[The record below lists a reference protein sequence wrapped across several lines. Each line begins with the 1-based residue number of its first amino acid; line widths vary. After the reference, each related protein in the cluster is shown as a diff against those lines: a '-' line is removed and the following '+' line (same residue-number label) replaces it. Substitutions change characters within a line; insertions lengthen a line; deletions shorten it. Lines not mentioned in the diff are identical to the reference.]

1 MGTLVTVPHL
11 SSQNSA
17 NLFLPIFVWEISDG
31 GIMAKKRLFTFS
43 FLSIVGLLLLFGGYW
58 LFGALFEVD
67 KTIPPEKLAK
77 VESGSIARSVV
88 ATGKVE
94 PLSKVDI
101 KSKASGLIKYLYV
114 NAGDRVREGQLL
126 VELDKETLEAELK
139 EAEAVLRSAE
149 SNLQEMES
157 QGKTLRANLK
167 KSQLEA
173 ENRDFEFMSAEYRR
187 QQQLFGQGLISKSDF
202 DSMEQKMISAEVTQ
216 KTLNAAVGV
225 REAEIEQNSRTI
237 EKARSAVIQAQ
248 AQHERAV
255 ENLKYASI
263 RSPIDGL
270 VLSREVEVGDA
281 VSSILQLGSNAT
293 LIMTLGDVRELY
305 IKGKVDETDIGLV
318 KVGQLVR
325 VTVDAYK
332 NRSFQGKVFRIAPMG
347 VEKDN
352 VTRFEVRVSILN
364 DLDLLKVNMSA
375 NAEIIL
381 EEHHNVLLI
390 PESALIYN
398 EKRETFVEV
407 PDVSAKTGRRQV
419 SVKTGLGNGSRAELL
434 SGLKPG
440 DSLIL
445 Q

>member
-1 MGTLVTVPHL
+1 
-11 SSQNSA
+11 
-17 NLFLPIFVWEISDG
+17 
-31 GIMAKKRLFTFS
+31 MAKKRIFTIS
-43 FLSIVGLLLLFGGYW
+43 FLSFIGLLLILGGYW
-58 LFGALFEVD
+58 VFGALFSVD

-77 VESGSIARSVV
+77 VEIGSIAKSVV

-126 VELDKETLEAELK
+126 VELDKETLEAQLK
-139 EAEAVLRSAE
+139 EAKAVLRSAE
-149 SNLQEMES
+149 SNLQEMKS
-157 QGKTLRANLK
+157 QGKTLQANLRK
-167 KSQLEA
+167 AQLEA
-173 ENRDFEFMSAEYRR
+173 ESKDYEFAAAEYRR
-187 QQQLFGQGLISKSDF
+187 QRELFDQGLISKSDF
-202 DSMEQKMISAEVTQ
+202 DSVEQKMQSADVAE
-216 KTLNAAVGV
+216 KSLRAAVTV
-225 REAEIEQNSRTI
+225 KQAEIEQNDRTI
-237 EKARSAVIQAQ
+237 EKSRAEVVQAQ
-248 AQHERAV
+248 AQYERAE

-263 RSPIDGL
+263 RSPISGI

-293 LIMTLGDVRELY
+293 LIMTLGDVQELY

-318 KVGQLVR
+318 KLDQPVR

-332 NRSFQGKVFRIAPMG
+332 NRTFQGKVFRIAPMG

-364 DLDLLKVNMSA
+364 DLDLLKANMSA

-381 EEHHNVLLI
+381 EEHHNVLLV

-398 EKRETFVEV
+398 EKKATFVEV
-407 PDVSAKTGRRQV
+407 PDLSTKTGRRQV
-419 SVKTGLGNGSRAELL
+419 PIKVGLGNGSRTEVL
-434 SGLKPG
+434 SGLKLG
-440 DSLIL
+440 EQVVL

>member
-1 MGTLVTVPHL
+1 
-11 SSQNSA
+11 
-17 NLFLPIFVWEISDG
+17 
-31 GIMAKKRLFTFS
+31 MAKKRVFTIS
-43 FLSIVGLLLLFGGYW
+43 FISIIGLLLILGGYW
-58 LFGALFEVD
+58 VFGALFSVD

-77 VESGSIARSVV
+77 AEIGSIARSVV

-126 VELDKETLEAELK
+126 VELDKETLEAQLK
-139 EAEAVLRSAE
+139 EAKAVLGSAE

-157 QGKTLRANLK
+157 QGKTLRANLRK
-167 KSQLEA
+167 AQLEA
-173 ENRDFEFMSAEYRR
+173 ESKDYEFAVAEFKR
-187 QQQLFGQGLISKSDF
+187 QRELFNQGLISKSDF
-202 DSMEQKMISAEVTQ
+202 DSVEQKMQSAEVAQ
-216 KTLNAAVGV
+216 KSLRAAVSV
-225 REAEIEQNSRTI
+225 KEAEIEQNNRTI
-237 EKARSAVIQAQ
+237 EKSRSAVVQAQ
-248 AQHERAV
+248 AQYERA
-255 ENLKYASI
+255 EEDLKYASI
-263 RSPIDGL
+263 RSPISGV

-293 LIMTLGDVRELY
+293 LIMTLGDVQELY

-318 KVGQLVR
+318 KMDQPVR

-332 NRSFQGKVFRIAPMG
+332 NRVFQGKVIRIAPMG

-364 DLDLLKVNMSA
+364 DLDLLKANMSA

-381 EEHHNVLLI
+381 EEHHNVLLV
-390 PESALIYN
+390 PDSALIYN
-398 EKRETFVEV
+398 EKRATFVEV
-407 PDVSAKTGRRQV
+407 PDISTKTGRRQV
-419 SVKTGLGNGSRAELL
+419 AIKTGLGNGARTEVL
-434 SGLKPG
+434 SGLKLG
-440 DSLIL
+440 DQIVL

>member
-1 MGTLVTVPHL
+1 MP
-11 SSQNSA
+11 
-17 NLFLPIFVWEISDG
+17 
-31 GIMAKKRLFTFS
+31 KKRIFTIS
-43 FLSIVGLLLLFGGYW
+43 FLSFIGLLLILGGYW
-58 LFGALFEVD
+58 VFGALFSVD

-77 VESGSIARSVV
+77 VEIGSIAKSVV

-126 VELDKETLEAELK
+126 VELDKETLEAQLK
-139 EAEAVLRSAE
+139 EAKAVLRSAE
-149 SNLQEMES
+149 SNLQEMKS
-157 QGKTLRANLK
+157 QGKTLQANLRK
-167 KSQLEA
+167 AQLEA
-173 ENRDFEFMSAEYRR
+173 ESKDYEFAAAEYRR
-187 QQQLFGQGLISKSDF
+187 QRELFDQGLISKSDF
-202 DSMEQKMISAEVTQ
+202 DSVEQKMQSADVAE
-216 KTLNAAVGV
+216 KSLRAAVTV
-225 REAEIEQNSRTI
+225 KQAEIEQNDRTI
-237 EKARSAVIQAQ
+237 EKSRAEVVQAQ
-248 AQHERAV
+248 AQYERAE
-255 ENLKYASI
+255 ENLNYASI
-263 RSPIDGL
+263 RSPISGI

-293 LIMTLGDVRELY
+293 LIMTLGDVQELY

-318 KVGQLVR
+318 KLDQPVR

-332 NRSFQGKVFRIAPMG
+332 NRTFQGKVFRIAPMG

-364 DLDLLKVNMSA
+364 DLDLLKANMSA

-381 EEHHNVLLI
+381 EEHHNVLLV

-398 EKRETFVEV
+398 EKKATFVEV
-407 PDVSAKTGRRQV
+407 PDLSTKTGRRQV
-419 SVKTGLGNGSRAELL
+419 RIKVGLGNGSRTEVL
-434 SGLKPG
+434 SGLKLG
-440 DSLIL
+440 EQVVL